1 MEIPRRRFLRLAM
14 GVAALPAMP
23 RVARAQAYPT
33 RPVRWLVPIAAGD
46 MPDILARLVGQWLSE
61 RLGQPVVIDNRP
73 GAATNIGTEAAT
85 RARADGYTL
94 VLLGPPAAINATL
107 YDNLRFNVL
116 RDIAPVASLA
126 RAPNVL
132 EVALSVPART
142 VPEFIAYAKANPGKL
157 NMASAGVGSWLHISG
172 ELFKMMAGVD
182 LVHVPYRGSVAA
194 LTDILGGQA
203 QVMFDNLPA
212 SIEYIKAGRVRAL
225 AVTTPTRSEALP
237 ELPTISEFVP
247 GYEAS
252 PWWGVGLPKN
262 TPTEIIDKLNQ
273 EINTAL
279 ADSRLK
285 ARFSELGASVVAGS
299 PAEFG
304 KHIADEIE
312 KWRKVI
318 KFAGIKPE

>member
-46 MPDILARLVGQWLSE
+46 IPDILARLVGQWLSE

-142 VPEFIAYAKANPGKL
+142 VPEFIAYAKANPGRL
-157 NMASAGVGSWLHISG
+157 NMASSGIGTSLHMSG

-247 GYEAS
+247 GHEAS
-252 PWWGVGLPKN
+252 PWWGVGVPKN

-285 ARFSELGASVVAGS
+285 ARFSELGASVMAGS

>member
-85 RARADGYTL
+85 RTRADGYTL

-142 VPEFIAYAKANPGKL
+142 VPEFIAYAKANPGRL
-157 NMASAGVGSWLHISG
+157 NMASSG
-172 ELFKMMAGVD
+172 IGTSLSTC
-182 LVHVPYRGSVAA
+182 R
-194 LTDILGGQA
+194 
-203 QVMFDNLPA
+203 A
-212 SIEYIKAGRVRAL
+212 SC
-225 AVTTPTRSEALP
+225 
-237 ELPTISEFVP
+237 
-247 GYEAS
+247 
-252 PWWGVGLPKN
+252 
-262 TPTEIIDKLNQ
+262 
-273 EINTAL
+273 
-279 ADSRLK
+279 SR
-285 ARFSELGASVVAGS
+285 
-299 PAEFG
+299 
-304 KHIADEIE
+304 
-312 KWRKVI
+312 
-318 KFAGIKPE
+318 